1 MAIQFYGSRV
11 LQLVIVVRFGV
22 KRIRDLGLVS
32 KWLAA
37 WSRSLPRIWEVVYRD
52 GDGWIACGWLA
63 EGATPRAGSGLVR
76 KKHH

>member
-32 KWLAA
+32 KW
-37 WSRSLPRIWEVVYRD
+37 LPRIWEVVYRD